1 MAQRNADAAP
11 ARARIGVDRDA
22 AAAERGADRIGTR
35 ISTSTSTS
43 ISIAIAIAIARR
55 SNPSMLTANWRRA
68 VVNLATPPASHHKAR
83 ACNRTEDSVAL
94 CYLGSPLIGH

>member
-11 ARARIGVDRDA
+11 ACARIGVDRD
-22 AAAERGADRIGTR
+22 AAAERGADRIGT
-35 ISTSTSTS
+35 S
-43 ISIAIAIAIARR
+43 ISIGIAIGIAIAIARR
-55 SNPSMLTANWRRA
+55 SNSSMLTANWRRA